1 MAEKTTKKKANILV
15 RMGKGIVR
23 FFRDT
28 KGEMKKVVWPTKNQV
43 LNNFIVVAVFV
54 VLCAVLIFALDMLFG
69 WLFSLVLQLGT
80 NIAPA

>member
-1 MAEKTTKKKANILV
+1 MAEKTAKKKANIFV
-15 RMGKGIVR
+15 RMGRGIVR
-23 FFRDT
+23 FIRDT

-54 VLCAVLIFALDMLFG
+54 VLCAVLIFALDMLFA

-80 NIAPA
+80 AIAA

>member
-1 MAEKTTKKKANILV
+1 MAEKAAKKKPNILV
-15 RMGKGIVR
+15 RMGRGIVR

-28 KGEMKKVVWPTKNQV
+28 KGEMKKVVWPTKKQV

-54 VLCAVLIFALDMLFG
+54 IICAVLIFALDMLFG

-80 NIAPA
+80 TVA

>member
-1 MAEKTTKKKANILV
+1 MAEKTAKKKANSFV
-15 RMGKGIVR
+15 RMGRGIVR
-23 FFRDT
+23 FIRDT

-54 VLCAVLIFALDMLFG
+54 VLCAVLIFALDMLFA

-80 NIAPA
+80 AIAA